1 MEILTVME
9 FQAQTQR
16 AKIVPLLQDQISLYA
31 KILYKILSYT
41 VLILEDYN
49 IAHLIWSQRNLV

>member
-16 AKIVPLLQDQISLYA
+16 AKIVPLFQDQISLYA

-41 VLILEDYN
+41 ALILEDYN
-49 IAHLIWSQRNLV
+49 IAHLIWSQHNLV

>member
-31 KILYKILSYT
+31 QILYKILSYT

-49 IAHLIWSQRNLV
+49 IAHLI